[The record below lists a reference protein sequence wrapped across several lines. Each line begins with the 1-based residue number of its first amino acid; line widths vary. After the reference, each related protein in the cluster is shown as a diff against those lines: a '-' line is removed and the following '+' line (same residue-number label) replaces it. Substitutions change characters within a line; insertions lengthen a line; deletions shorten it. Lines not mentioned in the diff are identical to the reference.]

1 MKTIADVAK
10 DYVSIAQKL
19 IRGGYPG
26 WKKPPY
32 LTGNLYRTVGSFNT
46 TQRMAFQQKGKSFL
60 TLNYAPPGA
69 KYGTY
74 VEKGTS
80 RMPARPFAMIA
91 ANSQDLKRSIFEYED
106 GKVQEVRDEVQK
118 RMTVIFKPFNQTI

>member
-1 MKTIADVAK
+1 MKTLADVAK
-10 DYVSIAQKL
+10 DYKNITQKL

-32 LTGNLYRTVGSFNT
+32 LTGNLYRTVGSFNDDR
-46 TQRMAFQQKGKSFL
+46 RMIFTQKGKSFL

-80 RMPARPFAMIA
+80 RMPSRPFAMIA

-118 RMTVIFKPFNQTI
+118 RMTVIFAPFNQTI

>member
-1 MKTIADVAK
+1 MKTLADVAK
-10 DYVSIAQKL
+10 DYVSITQKL

-74 VEKGTS
+74 VELGTS

-91 ANSQDLKRSIFEYED
+91 ANSQELKRSIFEYED

>member
-1 MKTIADVAK
+1 MKTLADVAK
-10 DYVSIAQKL
+10 DYKSITQKL

-32 LTGNLYRTVGSFNT
+32 LTGNLYRTVGSFNDDK
-46 TQRMAFQQKGKSFL
+46 RMIFTQKGKSFL

>member
-1 MKTIADVAK
+1 MKTLADVAK
-10 DYVSIAQKL
+10 DYKSIAQKL

-32 LTGNLYRTVGSFNT
+32 LTGNLYRTVGSFNDDR
-46 TQRMAFQQKGKSFL
+46 RMIFTQKGKSFL

-69 KYGTY
+69 RYGTY

-91 ANSQDLKRSIFEYED
+91 ANSQDLKRSIFEYE
-106 GKVQEVRDEVQK
+106 GSKVEEVRAEVQK

>member
-1 MKTIADVAK
+1 MKTLDDVAF
-10 DYVSIAQKL
+10 DYVKVARKL
-19 IRGGYPG
+19 IIGSYPG
-26 WKKPPY
+26 WKKAPFD
-32 LTGNLYRTVGSFNT
+32 TGNLYRTISSFNIP
-46 TQRMAFQQKGKSFL
+46 QRMRFTQKGKSFI

-69 KYGTY
+69 RYGTY

-80 RMPARPFAMIA
+80 RMPSRPFAMIA

-118 RMTVIFKPFNQTI
+118 RMTVIFAPFNQTI

>member
-1 MKTIADVAK
+1 MKTLADVAK
-10 DYVSIAQKL
+10 DYKSITQKL
-19 IRGGYPG
+19 IIGGYPG
-26 WKKPPY
+26 WKKPPD
-32 LTGNLYRTVGSFNT
+32 LTGNLYRTVGSFNND
-46 TQRMAFQQKGKSFL
+46 QRMIFTQKGKSFL

-69 KYGTY
+69 RYGTY

-118 RMTVIFKPFNQTI
+118 RMTVIFAPFNQTI

>member
-1 MKTIADVAK
+1 MKTLADVAK
-10 DYVSIAQKL
+10 DYKSITQKL
-19 IRGGYPG
+19 IIGGYPG

-32 LTGNLYRTVGSFNT
+32 LTGNLYRTVGSFNDDR
-46 TQRMAFQQKGKSFL
+46 RMIFTQKGKSFI

-69 KYGTY
+69 RYGTY

-80 RMPARPFAMIA
+80 RMPARPFAATA
-91 ANSQDLKRSIFEYED
+91 ANSADLKRSIYEYED

-118 RMTVIFKPFNQTI
+118 RMTVIFAPFNQII

>member
-1 MKTIADVAK
+1 MKTLADVAK
-10 DYVSIAQKL
+10 DYKSIAQKL
-19 IRGGYPG
+19 IIGGYPG

-32 LTGNLYRTVGSFNT
+32 LTGNLYRTVGSFNND
-46 TQRMAFQQKGKSFL
+46 QRMINTQKGKSFL

-80 RMPARPFAMIA
+80 RMPSRPFSMIA

-118 RMTVIFKPFNQTI
+118 RMTVIFAPFNQTI

>member
-1 MKTIADVAK
+1 MKTLADVAK
-10 DYVSIAQKL
+10 DYKSITQKL
-19 IRGGYPG
+19 IIGGYPG

-32 LTGNLYRTVGSFNT
+32 LTGNLYRTVGSFNND
-46 TQRMAFQQKGKSFL
+46 QRMIFTQKGKSFL

-69 KYGTY
+69 RYGTY

-118 RMTVIFKPFNQTI
+118 RMTVIFAPFNQTI

>member
-1 MKTIADVAK
+1 MKTLADVAK
-10 DYVSIAQKL
+10 DYVTITQKL

-74 VEKGTS
+74 VEKGTR
-80 RMPARPFAMIA
+80 RMPSRPFAQIA
-91 ANSQDLKRSIFEYED
+91 ANSTDLKRSISEYQD
-106 GKVQEVRDEVQK
+106 GKVEEVRTEVQK

>member
-1 MKTIADVAK
+1 MKTLDDVAR
-10 DYVSIAQKL
+10 DYVTITQKL

-26 WKKPPY
+26 WKKEPY
-32 LTGNLYRTVGSFNT
+32 LTGNLWRNIESFNT
-46 TQRMAFQQKGKSFL
+46 LQRMKFTQRGKSFL

-69 KYGTY
+69 RYGTY
-74 VEKGTS
+74 VERGTS

-118 RMTVIFKPFNQTI
+118 RMTVIFAPFNQTI

>member
-10 DYVSIAQKL
+10 DYVSITQKL

-80 RMPARPFAMIA
+80 RMPSRPFAMIA

-106 GKVQEVRDEVQK
+106 GKVQEIRDEVQK

>member
-1 MKTIADVAK
+1 MKTLADVAK
-10 DYVSIAQKL
+10 DYKTITQKL

-32 LTGNLYRTVGSFNT
+32 LTGNLYRTVGSFNDDR
-46 TQRMAFQQKGKSFL
+46 RMIFTQKGKSFL
-60 TLNYAPPGA
+60 TLNYSPPGA
-69 KYGTY
+69 TYGSY

-80 RMPARPFAMIA
+80 RMPARPFAATA
-91 ANSQDLKRSIFEYED
+91 ANSSDLKRSISEYE
-106 GKVQEVRDEVQK
+106 GSKVEEVRAEVLK

>member
-10 DYVSIAQKL
+10 DYVSITQKL

-32 LTGNLYRTVGSFNT
+32 LTGNLDRTVGSFNT

-106 GKVQEVRDEVQK
+106 GKVQEIRDEVQK

>member
-1 MKTIADVAK
+1 MKTLADVAK
-10 DYVSIAQKL
+10 DYVTITQKL

-26 WKKPPY
+26 WRKPPY

-46 TQRMAFQQKGKSFL
+46 TQRMVFQQKGKSFI

-69 KYGTY
+69 RYGTY
-74 VEKGTS
+74 VEKGTR
-80 RMPARPFAMIA
+80 RMPSRPFAQIA
-91 ANSQDLKRSIFEYED
+91 ANSQDFKRSISQYQD
-106 GKVQEVRDEVQK
+106 GIVQEVRDEVVK

>member
-10 DYVSIAQKL
+10 DYVSITQKL

-32 LTGNLYRTVGSFNT
+32 LTGNLYRTVGSFNND
-46 TQRMAFQQKGKSFL
+46 QRMIFTQKGKSFL

-69 KYGTY
+69 RYGTY

-106 GKVQEVRDEVQK
+106 GKVQEIRDEVQK

>member
-1 MKTIADVAK
+1 MKTLADVAK
-10 DYVSIAQKL
+10 DYKSITQKL
-19 IRGGYPG
+19 IIGGYPG

-32 LTGNLYRTVGSFNT
+32 LTGNLYRTVGSFNND
-46 TQRMAFQQKGKSFL
+46 QRMINTQKGKSFL

-69 KYGTY
+69 RYGTY

-80 RMPARPFAMIA
+80 RMPARPFAATA

-118 RMTVIFKPFNQTI
+118 RMTVIFAPFNQTI

>member
-1 MKTIADVAK
+1 MKTLADVAK
-10 DYVSIAQKL
+10 DYVTIAQKL

-69 KYGTY
+69 SYGTY
-74 VEKGTS
+74 VEKGTR
-80 RMPARPFAMIA
+80 RMASRPFAMIA
-91 ANSQDLKRSIFEYED
+91 SNSDDLKRSISEYQD
-106 GKVQEVRDEVQK
+106 GKVEEIRTEIQK
-118 RMTVIFKPFNQTI
+118 RITVIFKPFNQTS

>member
-10 DYVSIAQKL
+10 DYKSITQKL
-19 IRGGYPG
+19 IIGGYPG

-32 LTGNLYRTVGSFNT
+32 LTGNLYRTVGSFNND
-46 TQRMAFQQKGKSFL
+46 QRMIFTQKGKSFL

-69 KYGTY
+69 RYGTY

-118 RMTVIFKPFNQTI
+118 RMTVIFAPFNQTI

>member
-1 MKTIADVAK
+1 MKTLADVAK
-10 DYVSIAQKL
+10 DYLSITQKL

-26 WKKPPY
+26 WKKAPY
-32 LTGNLYRTVGSFNT
+32 LTGNLYRTVGSFNDDK
-46 TQRMAFQQKGKSFL
+46 RMIFTQKGKSFL

-69 KYGTY
+69 RYGTY

-80 RMPARPFAMIA
+80 RMPSRPFAATA

-118 RMTVIFKPFNQTI
+118 RMTVIFAPFNQTI

>member
-1 MKTIADVAK
+1 MKTLADVAK
-10 DYVSIAQKL
+10 DYVTITQKL

-46 TQRMAFQQKGKSFL
+46 TQRMVFQQKGKSFI

-69 KYGTY
+69 KYGSY
-74 VEKGTS
+74 VEKGTR
-80 RMPARPFAMIA
+80 RMPSRPFAQIA
-91 ANSQDLKRSIFEYED
+91 ANSQDFKRSISQYQD
-106 GKVQEVRDEVQK
+106 GIVQEVRDEVVK

>member
-1 MKTIADVAK
+1 MKTLADVAK
-10 DYVSIAQKL
+10 DYVTITQKL

-46 TQRMAFQQKGKSFL
+46 TQRMVFQQKGKSFI

-69 KYGTY
+69 RYGTY
-74 VEKGTS
+74 VEKGT
-80 RMPARPFAMIA
+80 RKMPSRPFAQIA
-91 ANSQDLKRSIFEYED
+91 ANSSDFKRSISEYQNSI
-106 GKVQEVRDEVQK
+106 VQEVRDEVVK

>member
-1 MKTIADVAK
+1 MKTLADVAK
-10 DYVSIAQKL
+10 DYKSITQKL
-19 IRGGYPG
+19 IIGGYPG

-32 LTGNLYRTVGSFNT
+32 LTGNLYRTVGSFNND
-46 TQRMAFQQKGKSFL
+46 QRMIFTQKGKSFL

-69 KYGTY
+69 RYGPY

-118 RMTVIFKPFNQTI
+118 RMTVIFAPFNQTI

>member
-1 MKTIADVAK
+1 MKTLADVAK
-10 DYVSIAQKL
+10 DYVTIAQKL

-46 TQRMAFQQKGKSFL
+46 PQRMAFQQKGKSFL
-60 TLNYAPPGA
+60 SLRYAPPGA

-80 RMPARPFAMIA
+80 RMPARPYAMIA
-91 ANSQDLKRSIFEYED
+91 ANSQDLKRSIAEYEG
-106 GKVQEVRDEVQK
+106 GKVEEIRAEVKERL
-118 RMTVIFKPFNQTI
+118 TVIFKPFNQTV

>member
-10 DYVSIAQKL
+10 DYVSITQKL